1 MEKGLNIAS
10 KILITITTLLTTIF
24 FVTYFVIFFKS
35 GGFAYK
41 YRILILVASFV
52 LILFNIANIA
62 KQIKNEDKK
71 KRLLLIGLSIINI
84 LISAVAIYYYF
95 TTPEKYIKQVN
106 IGNLIFVIS
115 YLFSCIYISTEKT
128 IEKKT
133 CEENYLKA
141 INPSNYVTVLL
152 MILFLFFIISTNPKS
167 YPLNLMM
174 LFMVFISYIVII
186 KNWDISDKCLSIILI
201 VISTIIYF
209 VSGICF
215 RRYFDTI
222 EKYTLST
229 FCNAIALIFTIMSI
243 CLTLDK
249 KEHFVKK
256 VMELVLL
263 TATLILFMIFSRDKA
278 VRLEHMKRINIYR
291 IISIFLVYIYIIKNQ
306 VENIIKKNVGSIVIS
321 TISLVL
327 GIVFMILTINKADQ
341 LYYIFFKQL
350 EVYAMVT
357 LIVLVIE
364 IIYQLILNRKPQIAT
379 EN

>member
-10 KILITITTLLTTIF
+10 KILITLVTLLTTIF

-35 GGFAYK
+35 GGYAYK
-41 YRILILVASFV
+41 YRILILISSFI
-52 LILFNIANIA
+52 LILFNIASIT
-62 KQIKNEDKK
+62 KQIKNKDKK
-71 KRLLLIGLSIINI
+71 IKLLLIGLSIINVV
-84 LISAVAIYYYF
+84 ISIVSIYYYL
-95 TTPEKYIKQVN
+95 TTPEKYITKVN
-106 IGNLIFVIS
+106 VGNLIFVIS

-128 IEKKT
+128 IEKKA
-133 CEENYLKA
+133 CEESYLKA
-141 INPSNYVTVLL
+141 INPSNYVTILL
-152 MILFLFFIISTNPKS
+152 MILLLFFIISTNPKS

-174 LFMVFISYIVII
+174 VFMVFISYIVVI
-186 KNWDISDKCLSIILI
+186 KNWELSDKCLSIILI

-249 KEHFVKK
+249 KEPFAKK
-256 VMELVLL
+256 VIELLLL
-263 TATLILFMIFSRDKA
+263 TANLILFIVFSKDKA
-278 VRLEHMKRINIYR
+278 VRLEHMKKINIYR
-291 IISIFLVYIYIIKNQ
+291 IISIFLIYIYIIKNQ
-306 VENIIKKNVGSIVIS
+306 VENIIKKDIGSIVIS
-321 TISLVL
+321 SVSLVL
-327 GIVFMILTINKADQ
+327 GIVFMILTINKANQ

-350 EVYAMVT
+350 EVYAMIT
-357 LIVLVIE
+357 LIVL
-364 IIYQLILNRKPQIAT
+364 IIGIVYQLILNRKTQTAT